1 MTNPEFDFDEGLD
14 ISKILQDI
22 DAANEALDSLDV
34 RADALTATLNALL
47 RAQSQANPYG
57 EVSATATETVSMETG
72 VEVEVVEQH
81 ALSASVNGGAS
92 HQNDDGLQKGQAN
105 GTK

>member
-1 MTNPEFDFDEGLD
+1 MTDPEFDFDEGLD
-14 ISKILQDI
+14 ISNILKDI

-57 EVSATATETVSMETG
+57 DVSATSVETVSMDIEAT
-72 VEVEVVEQH
+72 VEDQT
-81 ALSASVNGGAS
+81 L
-92 HQNDDGLQKGQAN
+92 AN
-105 GTK
+105 GSKKDETA

>member
-57 EVSATATETVSMETG
+57 EVSATATETVSMGTE
-72 VEVEVVEQH
+72 VEVEVVE
-81 ALSASVNGGAS
+81 ASVNGGAS
-92 HQNDDGLQKGQAN
+92 QQNDDGLQKGQAN
-105 GTK
+105 GTN